1 MSTRSAAP
9 RESGVTEAFCR
20 SRCPEHCPATT
31 ASRLHSTATGTAAQA
46 SSRPGPA
53 PRPVAMPSTDS
64 TAASRA
70 ASRTPGCAG
79 AVRVGPGGI
88 GIDRQHKPQ
97 VPCRECLGALFCQPG
112 SQAPQPAPPPA
123 CRRPAGSAAP
133 APAICAHS
141 AQGSQP
147 AARQH
152 RQTQQAAADQSQG
165 PDRPGRYMDA
175 RRHCMPAQPKS
186 CSMEAAAEIPN
197 RIRSD

>member
-46 SSRPGPA
+46 SSRPGT
-53 PRPVAMPSTDS
+53 RPKTSGNAVHRQHRCQQSCLPD
-64 TAASRA
+64 
-70 ASRTPGCAG
+70 GEIAG
-79 AVRVGPGGI
+79 AVRIGPGGI

-97 VPCRECLGALFCQPG
+97 VPCRECIGALFCQPG
-112 SQAPQPAPPPA
+112 SQAPQPAP
-123 CRRPAGSAAP
+123 RQLAGAQQDQQHSTGKLR
-133 APAICAHS
+133 HS

-152 RQTQQAAADQSQG
+152 RQTQQAAADQSQAAG
-165 PDRPGRYMDA
+165 TDRGGIW
-175 RRHCMPAQPKS
+175 MPAALYASTAEKL
-186 CSMEAAAEIPN
+186 SMEAAAEIPN